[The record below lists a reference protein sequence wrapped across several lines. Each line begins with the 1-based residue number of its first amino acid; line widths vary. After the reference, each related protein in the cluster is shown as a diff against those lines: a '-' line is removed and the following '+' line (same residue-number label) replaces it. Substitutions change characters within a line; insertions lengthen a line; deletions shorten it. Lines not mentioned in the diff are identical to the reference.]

1 MRVLIV
7 LAHPRP
13 DSFNHALARELC
25 AGLADAGHEVDLAD
39 LYSEGFRPELDAGD
53 FRTFGQG
60 ATPPDIQTYQER
72 VSAAQALAFVF
83 PVWWFSPPAMVKGF
97 VERVFFEGFAFR
109 FGRGGR
115 VVGLLNHEKALV
127 MNTGGASSAMVQLFG
142 FAKPLDQTFCE
153 WTLKFCGIR
162 KVHRVLFH
170 GTTDASEAE
179 RARYLS
185 EARHLGA
192 EFFGK

>member
-1 MRVLIV
+1 MRVLVV

-25 AGLADAGHEVDLAD
+25 AGLAEAGHEADLAD
-39 LYSEGFRPELDAGD
+39 LYAEGFRPELDAAD
-53 FRTFGQG
+53 FRIYEQG
-60 ATPPDIQTYQER
+60 ATPPDIRAYQER
-72 VSAAQALAFVF
+72 ASAAQAMAFVF

-115 VVGLLNHEKALV
+115 VIGLLKHERALV
-127 MNTGGASSAMVQLFG
+127 LNTGGASSAMVQLFG
-142 FAKPLDQTFCE
+142 FAKPMDQTFCE
-153 WTLKFCGIR
+153 WTLKFCGIKEVR
-162 KVHRVLFH
+162 RVLFH
-170 GTTDASEAE
+170 GITETSETE
-179 RARYLS
+179 RGRYLG
-185 EARHLGA
+185 EARRLGA